1 MEALWKNLKS
11 ENTAQRNVRKELRPV
26 IFREIC
32 DELGVDLN
40 RVGQELGVVPMYSA
54 GVKAKRAADNLLMTL
69 FIREYDHM
77 SAAERDALRQTFQ
90 AYQNGA
96 KIVKLYT
103 GLDDDQNTEYQDLIN
118 RMRDEGDLP
127 DEDRVRFLQLDLMR
141 MNPGMGEDIAHA
153 QAERKYAEMSDAE
166 FV

>member
-54 GVKAKRAADNLLMTL
+54 GVKAKRAADNLLMTM

-77 SAAERDALRQTFQ
+77 SAAERENLRQMFQ

-103 GLDDDQNTEYQDLIN
+103 GLNDDQNTEYQDLIN

-127 DEDRVRFLQLDLMR
+127 DEDRVRFLQLDIMR
-141 MNPGMGEDIAHA
+141 QNPGIGEDAAHA